1 MKRFIAT
8 LTLLLVLASASMLP
22 VRAETADVHIDLE
35 VREKMFL
42 AQINEIFINMNDYL
56 GKTIALEGMFST
68 VSGGDGGP
76 VYHLVYRKSPGCCG
90 NDGIAGLEVLWD
102 DPNATYPTENDW
114 VRAVGVLEQY
124 DENGT
129 PYLRLRLI
137 SLDVKTDRGLEFVN
151 Q

>member
-1 MKRFIAT
+1 
-8 LTLLLVLASASMLP
+8 
-22 VRAETADVHIDLE
+22 
-35 VREKMFL
+35 
-42 AQINEIFINMNDYL
+42 
-56 GKTIALEGMFST
+56 MFST

-102 DPNATYPTENDW
+102 DPNATYPAENDW